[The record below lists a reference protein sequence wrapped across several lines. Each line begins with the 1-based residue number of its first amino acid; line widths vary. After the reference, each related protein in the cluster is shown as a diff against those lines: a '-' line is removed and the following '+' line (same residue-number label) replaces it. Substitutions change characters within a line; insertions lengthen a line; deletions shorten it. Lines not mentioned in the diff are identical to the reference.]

1 MLKDQTLKSKLA
13 LFVGLVFCSNL
24 FISLPLRSASAL
36 AAWALT
42 SNGSL
47 KLRTSSGTKLDAFY
61 QSSTSDKGER
71 VWIDFPGELSRP
83 RTIKGNGS
91 VKEIRLG
98 KPYKGKTRLVIEF
111 LPSVELEPSKLQLI
125 GISPNTWELKFVGL
139 ESNSFRSIEEGNIL
153 RNSIKRT
160 YEKIKI
166 QDLDISTL
174 PNVPYGKYKVV
185 IDPGH
190 GGSDPGAV
198 GINGLR
204 ETDIVLEV
212 SKSVSEFL
220 TNKGVKTILTRNFE
234 RTLDLQ
240 PRVTK
245 ANNSQANAFVS
256 IHANA
261 TRGKRKDVNGLE
273 TYYYSGYKGYSL
285 AKNIQKQ
292 ILIFSP
298 QSPDRGVRRSRFYV
312 IRKTSMP
319 AALVEIGFVTG
330 MYDADLLRQKAYRD
344 KMSFAIA
351 KGILNYLRISN

>member
-1 MLKDQTLKSKLA
+1 MLKDQSLKSKLA
-13 LFVGLVFCSNL
+13 LFAGLIFCSNFFL
-24 FISLPLRSASAL
+24 SLPLRSASAL
-36 AAWALT
+36 AAWTLT
-42 SNGSL
+42 SQGSL
-47 KLRTSSGTKLDAFY
+47 KLRTSSGAKLKAFF
-61 QSSTSDKGER
+61 QSSNKDKGER
-71 VWIDFPGELSRP
+71 VWVDFPGELSRP
-83 RTIKGNGS
+83 RTLKGNGS
-91 VKEIRLG
+91 IKEIRLG
-98 KPYKGKTRLVIEF
+98 KPTNGKTRLVIEF
-111 LPSVELEPSKLQLI
+111 SPSVKLEPSKLKLI
-125 GISPNTWELKFVGL
+125 GVSPNSWELRFIGL
-139 ESNSFRSIEEGNIL
+139 KSNSFSSIGEGNIL

-160 YEKIKI
+160 FEKIKI
-166 QDLDISTL
+166 EDLDVSSL

-198 GINGLR
+198 GINGLK

-212 SKSVSEFL
+212 SKTVSGFL
-220 TNKGVKTILTRNFE
+220 KNKGVKTILTRTYE

-240 PRVTK
+240 PRVSK
-245 ANNSQANAFVS
+245 ANNSKADAFVS

-273 TYYYSGYKGYSL
+273 TYYYSGSKGYSL
-285 AKNIQKQ
+285 AKNIHRQ
-292 ILIFSP
+292 ILITSS

-330 MYDADLLRQKAYRD
+330 MYDAALLRQKAYRD

-351 KGILNYLRISN
+351 KGILNYLKLSN

>member
-1 MLKDQTLKSKLA
+1 MLEYQSLKSKLA
-13 LFVGLVFCSNL
+13 LVAGLIFCSN
-24 FISLPLRSASAL
+24 FYFSLPIRSASAL

-42 SNGSL
+42 SKGSL
-47 KLRTSSGTKLDAFY
+47 KLRTSSGAKLDAFF
-61 QSSTSDKGER
+61 QSSNKNIGER

-83 RTIKGNGS
+83 RTLKGNGS
-91 VKEIRLG
+91 IKEIRLG
-98 KPYKGKTRLVIEF
+98 KPSKGITRLVVEF
-111 LPSVELEPSKLQLI
+111 LPSVELEPSKLKLI
-125 GISPNTWELKFVGL
+125 GISKNTWELKFIGL
-139 ESNSFRSIEEGNIL
+139 ESNSFRSIGEGNII

-160 YEKIKI
+160 YEKIKV
-166 QDLDISTL
+166 QDLDLSSL
-174 PNVPYGKYKVV
+174 PDVQYGKYTVV

-204 ETDIVLEV
+204 ETDVVLEV
-212 SKSVSEFL
+212 SKLVSELL
-220 TNKGVKTILTRNFE
+220 TKKGVKTILTRKYE

-240 PRVTK
+240 PRVAK
-245 ANNSQANAFVS
+245 ANNSKADAFVS

-330 MYDADLLRQKAYRD
+330 MYDAALLRQKNYRD
-344 KMSFAIA
+344 QISFAIA
-351 KGILNYLRISN
+351 KGIINYLLLSN

>member
-1 MLKDQTLKSKLA
+1 MFKDQSLKSKFA
-13 LFVGLVFCSNL
+13 FFTGFVFCSNL
-24 FISLPLRSASAL
+24 FNPLPIRSASAL

-47 KLRTSSGTKLDAFY
+47 KLRTSSGTNLDAFY
-61 QSSTSDKGER
+61 QSSTTDIGER

-98 KPYKGKTRLVIEF
+98 KPSKGKTRLVIEF
-111 LPSVELEPSKLQLI
+111 IPSVELEHSKLQLI
-125 GISPNTWELKFVGL
+125 GTSPNNWELKLIGL

-160 YEKIKI
+160 YEVIKNE
-166 QDLDISTL
+166 DLDISSL

-185 IDPGH
+185 LDPGH
-190 GGSDPGAV
+190 GGTDPGAV

-212 SKSVSEFL
+212 SKSVSVFL
-220 TNKGVKTILTRNFE
+220 SKKGVKTLLTRNYE

-240 PRVTK
+240 PRVSK
-245 ANNSQANAFVS
+245 ANNSKADAFVS

-261 TRGKRKDVNGLE
+261 TRGRRKDVNGLE
-273 TYYYSGYKGYSL
+273 TYYYSGFKGYSL

-330 MYDADLLRQKAYRD
+330 VYDADLLSQKGYRD

-351 KGILNYLRISN
+351 KGILNYLKVSN

>member
-1 MLKDQTLKSKLA
+1 MFKDHSLKSKLA
-13 LFVGLVFCSNL
+13 LFTGLIVCSNL
-24 FISLPLRSASAL
+24 FITLPLKSASAL

-61 QSSTSDKGER
+61 QSSTIDKGER

-98 KPYKGKTRLVIEF
+98 KPSKGKTRLVIEF
-111 LPSVELEPSKLQLI
+111 LPSVELEHSKLRLI
-125 GISPNTWELKFVGL
+125 GTSPYNWELKFVGL

-212 SKSVSEFL
+212 SKSVSAFL

-351 KGILNYLRISN
+351 KGILNYLRVSN

>member
-1 MLKDQTLKSKLA
+1 MFKDQSLKSKLA
-13 LFVGLVFCSNL
+13 LLTGLVFCSNL
-24 FISLPLRSASAL
+24 FITLPLKSASAL

-61 QSSTSDKGER
+61 QSSTIDKGQR

-91 VKEIRLG
+91 IKEIRLG
-98 KPYKGKTRLVIEF
+98 KPSKGKTRLVIEF
-111 LPSVELEPSKLQLI
+111 LPSVELEHSKLRLI
-125 GISPNTWELKFVGL
+125 GTSPYNWELKLVGL
-139 ESNSFRSIEEGNIL
+139 ESNSFRSIQEGNIL

-160 YEKIKI
+160 YEKIKV
-166 QDLDISTL
+166 QDFDISTL

-212 SKSVSEFL
+212 SKSVSAFL

-330 MYDADLLRQKAYRD
+330 IYDADLLRQKAYRD

-351 KGILNYLRISN
+351 KGILNYLRVSN

>member
-1 MLKDQTLKSKLA
+1 MFKDQSLKSKLA
-13 LFVGLVFCSNL
+13 LFAGIIFCSNL
-24 FISLPLRSASAL
+24 FIPLPVRSASAL

-42 SNGSL
+42 SNGIL
-47 KLRTSSGTKLDAFY
+47 KLRTSSGAKLDAFY
-61 QSSTSDKGER
+61 QSATNDKGER

-98 KPYKGKTRLVIEF
+98 KPYNGKTRLVIEF
-111 LPSVELEPSKLQLI
+111 LPSVELEASKLKLI
-125 GISPNTWELKFVGL
+125 GISSNLWELKFIGL
-139 ESNSFRSIEEGNIL
+139 ERNSFLSIEEGNIL

-160 YEKIKI
+160 YEKIDT
-166 QDLDISTL
+166 QDLDISSL
-174 PNVPYGKYKVV
+174 PNVAYGKYKVV

-190 GGSDPGAV
+190 GGADPGAV

-204 ETDIVLEV
+204 ETDIVLSV
-212 SKSVSEFL
+212 SKTVSGLL
-220 TNKGVKTILTRNFE
+220 TKKGVKTILTRNYE

-240 PRVTK
+240 PRVAK
-245 ANNSQANAFVS
+245 ANNLKADAFVS

-261 TRGKRKDVNGLE
+261 TKGKRKDVNGLE

-292 ILIFSP
+292 ILVSSP

-330 MYDADLLRQKAYRD
+330 MYDAYLLRQKGYRD
-344 KMSFAIA
+344 KISFAIA
-351 KGILNYLRISN
+351 KGILNYLKGAQ

>member
-1 MLKDQTLKSKLA
+1 MFKDYSLKSKLA
-13 LFVGLVFCSNL
+13 FAAGLVFCSSFFL
-24 FISLPLRSASAL
+24 SLPLKSASAL
-36 AAWALT
+36 AAWVLT

-47 KLRTSSGTKLDAFY
+47 QLRTSTGAKLDAFY
-61 QSSTSDKGER
+61 QSSTEDKGER

-83 RTIKGNGS
+83 RTLKGNGS
-91 VKEIRLG
+91 IKEIRLG
-98 KPYKGKTRLVIEF
+98 KPSSGKTRLVIEF
-111 LPSVELEPSKLQLI
+111 SSSVELDSSKLKLI
-125 GISPNTWELKFVGL
+125 GISPNTWELKFTGL
-139 ESNSFRSIEEGNIL
+139 ESNSFSDIGEGNII

-166 QDLDISTL
+166 QDLDISSL

-212 SKSVSEFL
+212 SKNVAEFL
-220 TNKGVKTILTRNFE
+220 IKKGVKAILTRKYE

-240 PRVTK
+240 PRVSK
-245 ANNSQANAFVS
+245 ANNSNADAFVS

-261 TRGKRKDVNGLE
+261 TRGKRREVNGLE

-285 AKNIQKQ
+285 AKHIHKQ
-292 ILIFSP
+292 ILITSS

-330 MYDADLLRQKAYRD
+330 MYDASLLRQKAYRD
-344 KMSFAIA
+344 KMAFAIA
-351 KGILNYLRISN
+351 KGILNYLKVSN

>member
-1 MLKDQTLKSKLA
+1 MFKDLSLKSKLT
-13 LFVGLVFCSNL
+13 LFAGLVFCSNL
-24 FISLPLRSASAL
+24 CLPFPIKSASAL

-42 SNGSL
+42 NNGSL
-47 KLRTSSGTKLDAFY
+47 KLRTSSGTKLEAFF
-61 QSSTSDKGER
+61 QPSNKDKGER
-71 VWIDFPGELSRP
+71 VWVDFPGELSRP
-83 RTIKGNGS
+83 RTLKGNGS

-98 KPYKGKTRLVIEF
+98 KPSKGKTRLVVEF
-111 LPSVELEPSKLQLI
+111 LPSVKLEPSKLKLI
-125 GISPNTWELKFVGL
+125 GISPNTWELKFIGL
-139 ESNSFRSIEEGNIL
+139 ESNSFSSIEEGNIL

-160 YEKIKI
+160 FEKIEI
-166 QDLDISTL
+166 QDLDISSL

-212 SKSVSEFL
+212 SKNISEFL
-220 TNKGVKTILTRNFE
+220 RKKGVKTILTREDE
-234 RTLDLQ
+234 RTLELQ

-245 ANNSQANAFVS
+245 ANNSKANAFVS

-261 TRGKRKDVNGLE
+261 TRGKRSEVNGLE
-273 TYYYSGYKGYSL
+273 TYYYSGSNGYSL
-285 AKNIQKQ
+285 AKNIHQQ
-292 ILIFSP
+292 ILIASS

-312 IRKTSMP
+312 ISKTSMP

-330 MYDADLLRQKAYRD
+330 IYDAALLRQKAYRD

-351 KGILNYLRISN
+351 KGILNFLKSSN

>member
-1 MLKDQTLKSKLA
+1 MFKDQSLKSKAALLA
-13 LFVGLVFCSNL
+13 GLIFCSNL
-24 FISLPLRSASAL
+24 LISLPLRSASAL
-36 AAWALT
+36 AAWGLT

-47 KLRTSSGTKLDAFY
+47 KLRTSSGAKLDAFY
-61 QSSTSDKGER
+61 QSSTTDKGER
-71 VWIDFPGELSRP
+71 VWIDFQGELSRP

-98 KPYKGKTRLVIEF
+98 KPSKGKTRLVIEF
-111 LPSVELEPSKLQLI
+111 LPSVELEHSKLRLI
-125 GISPNTWELKFVGL
+125 GTSPYNWELKLVGL

-166 QDLDISTL
+166 QDLDISSL

-220 TNKGVKTILTRNFE
+220 TNKGVKTILTRNYE

-245 ANNSQANAFVS
+245 ANNSKADAFVS

-292 ILIFSP
+292 ILIVSP

-330 MYDADLLRQKAYRD
+330 MYDANLLRQKAYRD

-351 KGILNYLRISN
+351 MGILNYLKVSN

>member
-1 MLKDQTLKSKLA
+1 MFRDQSLNSKLA
-13 LFVGLVFCSNL
+13 FFTGIIFCSNL
-24 FISLPLRSASAL
+24 FIPLQLKAASAL

-42 SNGSL
+42 GEGSL
-47 KLRTSSGTKLDAFY
+47 KLRTSSGTKLNAFF
-61 QSSTSDKGER
+61 QSSTKDKGER
-71 VWIDFPGELSRP
+71 VWVDFPGELSRP

-98 KPYKGKTRLVIEF
+98 KPSKGKTRLVIEF
-111 LPSVELEPSKLQLI
+111 LPSVELDHSKLKLI
-125 GISPNTWELKFVGL
+125 GTSPNNWELKFFGL
-139 ESNSFRSIEEGNIL
+139 ESNSFRSIEEGNLL

-160 YEKIKI
+160 YEKIKF
-166 QDLDISTL
+166 QDLDISDL

-212 SKSVSEFL
+212 SKSVSELL
-220 TNKGVKTILTRNFE
+220 TKKGVKTILTRSYE
-234 RTLDLQ
+234 RTVDLQ

-245 ANNSQANAFVS
+245 ANNSKANAFVS

-261 TRGKRKDVNGLE
+261 TRGKQKDVNGLE

-292 ILIFSP
+292 ILIISP

-330 MYDADLLRQKAYRD
+330 RYDSALLSQKTYRD

-351 KGILNYLRISN
+351 KGILNFLKLSN

>member
-1 MLKDQTLKSKLA
+1 MFKDQSLRSKLA
-13 LFVGLVFCSNL
+13 FFAGLIFCSNF

-36 AAWALT
+36 AAWAIT
-42 SNGSL
+42 SNGIL
-47 KLRTSSGTKLDAFY
+47 KIRTSSGAKLDAFF
-61 QSSTSDKGER
+61 QSSTADKGNR

-98 KPYKGKTRLVIEF
+98 KPTKGKTRLVIEF
-111 LPSVELEPSKLQLI
+111 LPSVELESSKLQLI
-125 GISPNTWELKFVGL
+125 GTSPNTWELKFIGL

-160 YEKIKI
+160 FEKINI
-166 QDLDISTL
+166 QDLDVSFL

-220 TNKGVKTILTRNFE
+220 KEKGVKTILTRTYE

-240 PRVTK
+240 PRVNK
-245 ANNSQANAFVS
+245 ANNSKADAFVS

-292 ILIFSP
+292 ILIVSP

-330 MYDADLLRQKAYRD
+330 MYDADLLRQKGYRD
-344 KMSFAIA
+344 KISFAIA
-351 KGILNYLRISN
+351 KGILNHLKVSN

>member
-1 MLKDQTLKSKLA
+1 MLKDQSLKSKIA
-13 LFVGLVFCSNL
+13 FFAGLIFCSN
-24 FISLPLRSASAL
+24 FFLPLPIRSASSL

-42 SNGSL
+42 SDGSL
-47 KLRTSSGTKLDAFY
+47 KLRTSSGTKLNAFF
-61 QSSTSDKGER
+61 QSSTNEKGER
-71 VWIDFPGELSRP
+71 IWIDFPGELSRP
-83 RTIKGNGS
+83 RTLKGNGS

-98 KPYKGKTRLVIEF
+98 KPSEGITRLVVEF
-111 LPSVELEPSKLQLI
+111 SPSVELEPSKLKLI
-125 GISPNTWELKFVGL
+125 GISPKTWEMKLFGL
-139 ESNSFRSIEEGNIL
+139 EKNSFSSIGEGNIL

-160 YEKIKI
+160 FEKIKA
-166 QDLDISTL
+166 QDLDISSL
-174 PNVPYGKYKVV
+174 PNVPFGKYKVV
-185 IDPGH
+185 VDPGH

-212 SKSVSEFL
+212 SKTVSELL
-220 TNKGVKTILTRNFE
+220 TKKGVKTILTRRDE
-234 RTLDLQ
+234 RTLDLR
-240 PRVTK
+240 PRVDK
-245 ANNSQANAFVS
+245 ANKLKANAFVS

-261 TRGKRKDVNGLE
+261 TRGKRKEVNGLE

-285 AKNIQKQ
+285 AKNIHKEV
-292 ILIFSP
+292 LIISP

-330 MYDADLLRQKAYRD
+330 MYDAALLRQKAYRD

-351 KGILNYLRISN
+351 KGILNYLKISN

>member
-1 MLKDQTLKSKLA
+1 MFKDPSLKSKLV
-13 LFVGLVFCSNL
+13 FVTGLIFCSNFL
-24 FISLPLRSASAL
+24 ISLPLRSASAL
-36 AAWALT
+36 AAWALS

-47 KLRTSSGTKLDAFY
+47 ILRTSSGTKLDAFY
-61 QSSTSDKGER
+61 QSSTNDKGER

-83 RTIKGNGS
+83 RTLKGNGS

-98 KPYKGKTRLVIEF
+98 KPSKGKTRLVIEF
-111 LPSVELEPSKLQLI
+111 LPSVKLEPSKLKLI
-125 GISPNTWELKFVGL
+125 GISPNTWELKLIGL
-139 ESNSFRSIEEGNIL
+139 ENNSFSSIEEGNIL

-160 YEKIKI
+160 FEKIEI
-166 QDLDISTL
+166 QDLDISSL
-174 PNVPYGKYKVV
+174 PNVPSGKYKVV

-212 SKSVSEFL
+212 SKNVSEL
-220 TNKGVKTILTRNFE
+220 LKQKGVKTILTRE
-234 RTLDLQ
+234 VEITLDLQ

-245 ANNSQANAFVS
+245 ANKSKANAFVS

-261 TRGKRKDVNGLE
+261 TRGKRKEVNGLE

-285 AKNIQKQ
+285 AKNIHKQ
-292 ILIFSP
+292 ILIASSK
-298 QSPDRGVRRSRFYV
+298 SPDRGVRKSRFYV

-330 MYDADLLRQKAYRD
+330 MYDAALLRQKAYRD
-344 KMSFAIA
+344 KMAFAIA
-351 KGILNYLRISN
+351 KGILSYLKSI

>member
-1 MLKDQTLKSKLA
+1 MFKDQSLKSKSA
-13 LFVGLVFCSNL
+13 LVAGVFFCSSFFL
-24 FISLPLRSASAL
+24 SLPIRSASAL

-61 QSSTSDKGER
+61 QSSTNDKGER
-71 VWIDFPGELSRP
+71 VWIDFPGELTRP
-83 RTIKGNGS
+83 RTLKGNGS

-98 KPYKGKTRLVIEF
+98 KPSRGVTRLVIEF
-111 LPSVELEPSKLQLI
+111 LPSVELEPSKLKLI
-125 GISPNTWELKFVGL
+125 GISPNTWELRFIGL
-139 ESNSFRSIEEGNIL
+139 ESNSFRSIGEGNIV

-160 YEKIKI
+160 FEKINI
-166 QDLDISTL
+166 PDLDISSL

-212 SKSVSEFL
+212 SKTVSELL
-220 TNKGVKTILTRNFE
+220 TKKGVKTILTRNDE

-245 ANNSQANAFVS
+245 ANNSRADAFIS

-261 TRGKRKDVNGLE
+261 TRGKKREVNGLE

-285 AKNIQKQ
+285 AKSVHKQ
-292 ILIFSP
+292 ILIASS

-330 MYDADLLRQKAYRD
+330 MYDAALLLQKGYRD
-344 KMSFAIA
+344 KLSFAIA
-351 KGILNYLRISN
+351 KGILNYLKVSN

>member
-1 MLKDQTLKSKLA
+1 MFKDQSLKSKLA
-13 LFVGLVFCSNL
+13 FFTGLIFCSNL
-24 FISLPLRSASAL
+24 FITLPLRSASAL

-61 QSSTSDKGER
+61 QSSTMDKGER

-98 KPYKGKTRLVIEF
+98 KPSKGKTRLVIEF
-111 LPSVELEPSKLQLI
+111 LPSVELEHSKLRLI
-125 GISPNTWELKFVGL
+125 GTSPYNWELKLVGL

-212 SKSVSEFL
+212 SKSVSAFL
-220 TNKGVKTILTRNFE
+220 TNKGVKTILTRNHE

-351 KGILNYLRISN
+351 KGILNYLRVSN

>member
-1 MLKDQTLKSKLA
+1 M
-13 LFVGLVFCSNL
+13 
-24 FISLPLRSASAL
+24 PLESASAL

-61 QSSTSDKGER
+61 QSSTIDKGER

-98 KPYKGKTRLVIEF
+98 KPSKGKTRLVIEF
-111 LPSVELEPSKLQLI
+111 LPSVELEHSKLRLI
-125 GISPNTWELKFVGL
+125 GTSPYNWELKFFGL

-160 YEKIKI
+160 FEKIKI

-212 SKSVSEFL
+212 SKSVSAFL

>member
-1 MLKDQTLKSKLA
+1 MLKDQSLKSKVA
-13 LFVGLVFCSNL
+13 LVAGLIFCSNVFL
-24 FISLPLRSASAL
+24 SLPLRSASAL
-36 AAWALT
+36 AAWVLT

-47 KLRTSSGTKLDAFY
+47 KLRTSSGAKLDAFY
-61 QSSTSDKGER
+61 QSSTKDKGER
-71 VWIDFPGELSRP
+71 VWIDFPGELSKP
-83 RTIKGNGS
+83 RTLKGNGS

-98 KPYKGKTRLVIEF
+98 KPSRGITRLVIEF
-111 LPSVELEPSKLQLI
+111 LPSVELEPAKLKLV
-125 GISPNTWELKFVGL
+125 GVSPNSWELKFFGL
-139 ESNSFRSIEEGNIL
+139 ESDSFSSIGEGNIL

-160 YEKIKI
+160 FEKINS
-166 QDLDISTL
+166 QDFDISSL
-174 PNVPYGKYKVV
+174 PNVPYGKFKVV

-212 SKSVSEFL
+212 SKNVSEFL
-220 TNKGVKTILTRNFE
+220 IKKGVKTILTRRQE
-234 RTLDLQ
+234 KTLDLQ

-245 ANNSQANAFVS
+245 ANNSKADAFIS

-261 TRGKRKDVNGLE
+261 TRGKRSEVNGLE

-285 AKNIQKQ
+285 AKNIHKE
-292 ILIFSP
+292 ILITSS

-330 MYDADLLRQKAYRD
+330 KYDAALLRQKAYRD

-351 KGILNYLRISN
+351 KGILNYLKISN